1 MHIEEREHLG
11 LEGKERNRVLE
22 AQIMILHMATLQC
35 ETADSSEKTIFCLTE
50 YYTNINAVLIQMIW
64 V

>member
-35 ETADSSEKTIFCLTE
+35 ETPDSLDKTVFCLTE
-50 YYTNINAVLIQMIW
+50 YYTHINTVLIQMIW